1 MKKITTLLLIIL
13 AMLVPTTASA
23 TATDQVIVT
32 ADSQETAPA
41 VIDSIIAEEAPQAA
55 GIDATTAATPVCATK
70 GEQTSEITVDA
81 TTNADN
87 IAESTPAVESKA
99 KEQKESKKYKKKNI
113 DNTLSEFEDCA
124 ENEKMGVEV
133 KEKRQSDKFMDTDHV
148 TKLLIAFFINF
159 IAIMVVVRWLY
170 YPKCKRGEFFFTY
183 ILIAI
188 STFMLIYVLG
198 DVKLKAGIA
207 LGLFAMFS
215 IIRYRT
221 EQIAIREMTYLFII
235 IALSAINGLTISEL
249 SIGEVLVIN
258 ILFVA
263 TTWLCESKLFISHYS
278 YKVIKYDNI
287 NLITPDKRK
296 ELIDDL
302 KMRTGLNIIKVEVGA
317 IDFLKDAAIVKM
329 YYKSNEANNSVDTTL
344 KAPTDEYKLK

>member
-1 MKKITTLLLIIL
+1 
-13 AMLVPTTASA
+13 
-23 TATDQVIVT
+23 
-32 ADSQETAPA
+32 
-41 VIDSIIAEEAPQAA
+41 
-55 GIDATTAATPVCATK
+55 
-70 GEQTSEITVDA
+70 
-81 TTNADN
+81 
-87 IAESTPAVESKA
+87 
-99 KEQKESKKYKKKNI
+99 
-113 DNTLSEFEDCA
+113 
-124 ENEKMGVEV
+124 MGVEV
-133 KEKRQSDKFMDTDHV
+133 KEKRQSNEIIDTDHV
-148 TKLLIAFFINF
+148 AKLLLAFLINF
-159 IAIMVVVRWLY
+159 IAIMIVVRWLY

-249 SIGEVLVIN
+249 SIGEVIVIN
-258 ILFVA
+258 LLFII
-263 TTWLCESKLFISHYS
+263 TTWICESKLLISHYS

-287 NLITPDKRK
+287 NLITPDKK
-296 ELIDDL
+296 AELIEDL
-302 KMRTGLNIIKVEVGA
+302 KKRTGLDIIKVEVGA

-344 KAPTDEYKLK
+344 KTPTDEYKLKE

>member
-1 MKKITTLLLIIL
+1 MKFLATLLLICSTMFVQ
-13 AMLVPTTASA
+13 AQDYKSTETAG
-23 TATDQVIVT
+23 TNTVT
-32 ADSQETAPA
+32 AVSA
-41 VIDSIIAEEAPQAA
+41 VASELEKAEAVNVYIDYDDE
-55 GIDATTAATPVCATK
+55 
-70 GEQTSEITVDA
+70 
-81 TTNADN
+81 DN
-87 IAESTPAVESKA
+87 G
-99 KEQKESKKYKKKNI
+99 Q
-113 DNTLSEFEDCA
+113 
-124 ENEKMGVEV
+124 EKMSVSV
-133 KEKRQSDKFMDTDHV
+133 KQKRQSDEFIDTNHV
-148 TKLLIAFFINF
+148 TKLLLAFLINLV
-159 IAIMVVVRWLY
+159 AIMIIVRWLY

-249 SIGEVLVIN
+249 SLGEVIVIN
-258 ILFVA
+258 ALFILA
-263 TTWLCESKLFISHYS
+263 IIICESKLLISHYS

-287 NLITPDKRK
+287 GLITPDKRD
-296 ELIDDL
+296 ELIADL
-302 KMRTGLNIIKVEVGA
+302 EKRTGLKVIKVEVGA

-344 KAPTDEYKLK
+344 KPPTDEYKLQ

>member
-1 MKKITTLLLIIL
+1 MKLLTTLLLICSTMFVQAQDIESNKTIN
-13 AMLVPTTASA
+13 ATVAVTIDNASQEA
-23 TATDQVIVT
+23 TVATDEVAPANVIVEL
-32 ADSQETAPA
+32 D
-41 VIDSIIAEEAPQAA
+41 D
-55 GIDATTAATPVCATK
+55 DF
-70 GEQTSEITVDA
+70 GE
-81 TTNADN
+81 
-87 IAESTPAVESKA
+87 P
-99 KEQKESKKYKKKNI
+99 
-113 DNTLSEFEDCA
+113 
-124 ENEKMGVEV
+124 EKMSVSM
-133 KEKRQSDKFMDTDHV
+133 KNKRVSNEFIDTDHV
-148 TKLLIAFFINF
+148 TKLLIAFIINL
-159 IAIMVVVRWLY
+159 IAIMIVVRWLY

-249 SIGEVLVIN
+249 SIGEVIIIN
-258 ILFVA
+258 VLFII
-263 TTWLCESKLFISHYS
+263 TTWICETKLLISHYS

-287 NLITPDKRK
+287 SLITPDKRQ
-296 ELIDDL
+296 ELIADL
-302 KMRTGLNIIKVEVGA
+302 EKRTGLKVVKVEVGA

-344 KAPTDEYKLK
+344 KTPTDEYKLK

>member
-1 MKKITTLLLIIL
+1 MRLLTTLLLICSTMFVQ
-13 AMLVPTTASA
+13 AQNVESDNN
-23 TATDQVIVT
+23 ATD
-32 ADSQETAPA
+32 AK
-41 VIDSIIAEEAPQAA
+41 
-55 GIDATTAATPVCATK
+55 TTAAISAVA
-70 GEQTSEITVDA
+70 SEIEK
-81 TTNADN
+81 
-87 IAESTPAVESKA
+87 AEAV
-99 KEQKESKKYKKKNI
+99 NVFI
-113 DNTLSEFEDCA
+113 DYDDEF
-124 ENEKMGVEV
+124 NQPEKMAVSV
-133 KEKRQSDKFMDTDHV
+133 KQKRQSDEFIDTAHV
-148 TKLLIAFFINF
+148 TKLLIAFLINF
-159 IAIMVVVRWLY
+159 IAIMIVVRWLY

-249 SIGEVLVIN
+249 SIGEVIIINALFIITIVI
-258 ILFVA
+258 
-263 TTWLCESKLFISHYS
+263 CESKLLISHYS

-287 NLITPDKRK
+287 SLITPDKRK
-296 ELIDDL
+296 ELIADL
-302 KMRTGLNIIKVEVGA
+302 EKRTGLKIIKVEVGA

-329 YYKSNEANNSVDTTL
+329 YYKSNEAGNSVDTTL
-344 KAPTDEYKLK
+344 KTPTDEYKLKE

>member
-1 MKKITTLLLIIL
+1 MS
-13 AMLVPTTASA
+13 VS
-23 TATDQVIVT
+23 V
-32 ADSQETAPA
+32 
-41 VIDSIIAEEAPQAA
+41 
-55 GIDATTAATPVCATK
+55 
-70 GEQTSEITVDA
+70 
-81 TTNADN
+81 
-87 IAESTPAVESKA
+87 
-99 KEQKESKKYKKKNI
+99 KN
-113 DNTLSEFEDCA
+113 
-124 ENEKMGVEV
+124 
-133 KEKRQSDKFMDTDHV
+133 KRISDKFMDTEHV
-148 TKLLIAFFINF
+148 TKLLLAFLINF
-159 IAIMVVVRWLY
+159 IAIMIVVRWLY

-249 SIGEVLVIN
+249 SIGEVIIIN
-258 ILFVA
+258 ALFIA
-263 TTWLCESKLFISHYS
+263 TTWLCETKLLISHYS

-287 NLITPDKRK
+287 NLITPDKRE
-296 ELIDDL
+296 ELIADL
-302 KMRTGLNIIKVEVGA
+302 EKRTGLKVIKVEVGA
-317 IDFLKDAAIVKM
+317 IDFLKDAVVVKM

-344 KAPTDEYKLK
+344 KTPTDEYKLK

>member
-1 MKKITTLLLIIL
+1 MKKFTTLLLFIL
-13 AMLVPTTASA
+13 AMLVSTNASA
-23 TATDQVIVT
+23 TTANRANTTVSIQDTDPAISQTASTAVDATVCVT
-32 ADSQETAPA
+32 
-41 VIDSIIAEEAPQAA
+41 EEPQAA
-55 GIDATTAATPVCATK
+55 TDNK
-70 GEQTSEITVDA
+70 SD
-81 TTNADN
+81 NARQDLV
-87 IAESTPAVESKA
+87 AENKV
-99 KEQKESKKYKKKNI
+99 QKESKKNNKKKNANNI
-113 DNTLSEFEDCA
+113 LVELEYDEDNER
-124 ENEKMGVEV
+124 MGVEV
-133 KEKRQSDKFMDTDHV
+133 KEKRQSDKFIDTDHV
-148 TKLLIAFFINF
+148 TKLLLAFFINF
-159 IAIMVVVRWLY
+159 IAIMIVVRWLY
-170 YPKCKRGEFFFTY
+170 YPRCKRGEFFFTY

-249 SIGEVLVIN
+249 SIGEVIIIN
-258 ILFVA
+258 ILFII
-263 TTWLCESKLFISHYS
+263 TTWICETKLLISHYS

-287 NLITPDKRK
+287 NLITPDKRE
-296 ELIDDL
+296 ELIADL
-302 KMRTGLNIIKVEVGA
+302 EKRTGLKVIKVEVGA

-344 KAPTDEYKLK
+344 KTPTDEYKLKE

>member
-1 MKKITTLLLIIL
+1 MKKITTLLLFL
-13 AMLVPTTASA
+13 FAMLASTS
-23 TATDQVIVT
+23 TATN
-32 ADSQETAPA
+32 
-41 VIDSIIAEEAPQAA
+41 APQ
-55 GIDATTAATPVCATK
+55 TTAAASEYEKAVNECAT
-70 GEQTSEITVDA
+70 TTVDA
-81 TTNADN
+81 VTAATMIERAETTCVEAQ
-87 IAESTPAVESKA
+87 IHETAVTTKA
-99 KEQKESKKYKKKNI
+99 KKKKANDEFGFSE
-113 DNTLSEFEDCA
+113 DN
-124 ENEKMGVEV
+124 NEKMGVEV
-133 KEKRQSDKFMDTDHV
+133 KEKRQSNEIIDTDHV
-148 TKLLIAFFINF
+148 AKLLLAFLINF
-159 IAIMVVVRWLY
+159 IAIMIVVRWLY

-249 SIGEVLVIN
+249 SIGEVIVIN
-258 ILFVA
+258 LLFIITIWV
-263 TTWLCESKLFISHYS
+263 CESKLLISHYS

-287 NLITPDKRK
+287 NLITPDKK
-296 ELIDDL
+296 AELIEDL
-302 KMRTGLNIIKVEVGA
+302 KKRTGLDIIKVEVGA

-344 KAPTDEYKLK
+344 KTPTDEYKLKE